1 MADLDDFFAK
11 KDRKKAKGKKFTT
24 TDEIAKKLEETGK
37 RMEKLKTKEKPMTQE
52 GEEAQRTEEEDEWK
66 EFEEAKKDY
75 SGLKIGNLSINESV
89 VVALD
94 DERGTGE
101 NSSDGES
108 EEGGGKHTGPWKKP
122 QSEATEVAPAPAS
135 TPTPAPAPA
144 VTPTPPVISVKK
156 YKAPHVR
163 HTKVVSASPRQRAK
177 NVAPDIHSEE
187 YFPTLSSMQ
196 QQSNE
201 STGPWGRRK
210 REEGTFEEVR
220 NRGGSR
226 SYSTQES
233 QAQAPKLS
241 LGNKYGAL
249 SQDQS

>member
-24 TDEIAKKLEETGK
+24 TEEVAKKLEETGK
-37 RMEKLKTKEKPMTQE
+37 RSEKMKSKEKPMNPE
-52 GEEAQRTEEEDEWK
+52 GEETQQIEDEDEWK
-66 EFEEAKKDY
+66 EFEVEEKKDLR
-75 SGLKIGNLSINESV
+75 GLKIGNLSVKETIDVES
-89 VVALD
+89 D
-94 DERGTGE
+94 DERGTGD
-101 NSSDGES
+101 NSSDGEIG
-108 EEGGGKHTGPWKKP
+108 EGTAKIGPWKKP
-122 QSEATEVAPAPAS
+122 EAPQQAEVVEEVTATAAAAPAAQTTSTYSYVAPHLRNPVAMSAPR
-135 TPTPAPAPA
+135 P
-144 VTPTPPVISVKK
+144 
-156 YKAPHVR
+156 
-163 HTKVVSASPRQRAK
+163 RAK

-187 YFPTLSSMQ
+187 YFPTLSSRP
-196 QQSNE
+196 QSNE

-226 SYSTQES
+226 SYSIQET
-233 QAQAPKLS
+233 QAQTPKLS